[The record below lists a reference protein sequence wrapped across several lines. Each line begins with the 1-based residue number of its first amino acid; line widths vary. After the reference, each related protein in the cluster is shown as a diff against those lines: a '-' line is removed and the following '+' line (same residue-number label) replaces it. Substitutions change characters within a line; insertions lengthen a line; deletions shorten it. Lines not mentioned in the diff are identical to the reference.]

1 VTVDLTSDKTKLVL
15 VVLVLVCGALG
26 GLAAELMKTRRIAGI
41 DEEGGVE
48 RPAKLTPRYT
58 DWGAWA
64 TIILGIV
71 AALIAMWAFDL
82 IDQVPKGG
90 TATGN
95 KDQYDIWEVVGVT
108 LVAGFSASKLLT
120 LLQERM
126 LALLT
131 AEQMKE
137 RMGGTRTVLHE
148 SMATADTLDDAQK
161 AAQVVDAVAAGKR
174 PPSI

>member
-1 VTVDLTSDKTKLVL
+1 
-15 VVLVLVCGALG
+15 
-26 GLAAELMKTRRIAGI
+26 MKTRRIADV

-48 RPAKLTPRYT
+48 PPKKLTPRYT

-64 TIILGIV
+64 SIILGIV
-71 AALIAMWAFDL
+71 AALISMWAFDL

-90 TATGN
+90 NATGN

-108 LVAGFSASKLLT
+108 LVAGFSATKLLV

-137 RMGGTRTVLHE
+137 RMFGTRTVAHE
-148 SMATADTLDDAQK
+148 ALATVNSAQDAQN
-161 AAQVVDAVAAGKR
+161 AARVVDAVAAGKR
-174 PPSI
+174 PPK